1 MVRAFWAKPVVAKR
15 RWKLASHALA
25 GNPTVAS
32 RPERT
37 VETMN
42 LSVILFSGPT
52 STTLPHQPPCGWISA
67 CRRWNGSKPRGP
79 ADEVAQS
86 QRRRRDIFRSRIQNM
101 PHYRSPALP
110 AQNIPGN
117 VKLRES
123 SERGALLR
131 EWLKPQKPAE
141 RCSALRQS
149 RGFLFTLNVR
159 IPTLPPIATARS
171 AAFMPPH
178 RPHAHR

>member
-86 QRRRRDIFRSRIQNM
+86 QRRRRGIFVEAKRQPTKRRQARHLPQ
-101 PHYRSPALP
+101 PHPEYAATTPLPPTALSPLRCQRKILP
-110 AQNIPGN
+110 ETSNFASP
-117 VKLRES
+117 
-123 SERGALLR
+123 
-131 EWLKPQKPAE
+131 PAE
-141 RCSALRQS
+141 PE
-149 RGFLFTLNVR
+149 GFLLDQTRRGIRPSL
-159 IPTLPPIATARS
+159 IPLVGECFLT
-171 AAFMPPH
+171 
-178 RPHAHR
+178 

>member
-79 ADEVAQS
+79 ADDVAPS
-86 QRRRRDIFRSRIQNM
+86 QRRRRGIFVEAKRQPTKRRQARHLPQ
-101 PHYRSPALP
+101 PHPEYAALP
-110 AQNIPGN
+110 VPYAASAKYSRKRQTSRVLGARSIAPRV
-117 VKLRES
+117 VKAAET
-123 SERGALLR
+123 RGAMLR
-131 EWLKPQKPAE
+131 APAE
-141 RCSALRQS
+141 PEGSCSL
-149 RGFLFTLNVR
+149 
-159 IPTLPPIATARS
+159 
-171 AAFMPPH
+171 
-178 RPHAHR
+178 